1 MNKRFEFLVYLLMF
15 SVLVAVVHSVFHFY
29 VFGTGIN
36 GFFQQGVSGFS
47 VGKFSVGEENSSG
60 HEVNSSLSKVLVL
73 FEWIIVL
80 GLFVF
85 VYTQSKTVFKRETAA
100 LEISKKSNNGKH
112 KTSLD
117 QLYEL
122 LQEKKKIRFVV
133 IQKVFKV
140 SPEIVNGWAKTLE
153 LGGLATIE
161 YPRVGGPEL
170 VLLKDEDL
178 GEKKR

>member
-100 LEISKKSNNGKH
+100 L
-112 KTSLD
+112 
-117 QLYEL
+117 
-122 LQEKKKIRFVV
+122 
-133 IQKVFKV
+133 
-140 SPEIVNGWAKTLE
+140 
-153 LGGLATIE
+153 
-161 YPRVGGPEL
+161 
-170 VLLKDEDL
+170 
-178 GEKKR
+178 